1 MIPTKTRPAN
11 LAKLIL
17 ASSLAA
23 LCIAPTGFA
32 QSADASALRRLQEEN
47 AALRKQLAEMQGKAA
62 PAAPAFAPSPAKAA
76 VAVATKP
83 AETSAAAKPAEWP
96 SVAEFAAA
104 NAAEESC
111 GTGGCGCK

>member
-62 PAAPAFAPSPAKAA
+62 PAAPAQPAAAPTARPAATPAPLPAARVRVAPVQGAA
-76 VAVATKP
+76 VAEEKSGV
-83 AETSAAAKPAEWP
+83 SNISP
-96 SVAEFAAA
+96 SVY
-104 NAAEESC
+104 
-111 GTGGCGCK
+111 